1 MMIGESYPVTIDGG
15 AAVPPGAD
23 GSASPRPSR
32 AGGGITAA
40 ALRAACWSA
49 VALGALAVAGYA
61 LYMPRTGA
69 AAARRAARQELAR
82 VLDAGETPEHSAYA
96 SQRHWWNYFHDTH
109 GVLAATERRLI
120 WVGVAPRGLIERDA
134 GDPTAFDVKTFAYDS
149 VTAVPARSR
158 LWTGRGIALSTRGAR
173 ELYAVSAREWPNVG
187 RLRAVIERR
196 QAALRAEAERER
208 KAQEY
213 AAWLA
218 RQPVYHV
225 VQRGEALS
233 TIAVTYAIT
242 PDSLRLINELTGD
255 RIKVGQRLLVKPGR

>member
-1 MMIGESYPVTIDGG
+1 MTASLG
-15 AAVPPGAD
+15 AAPQREGVLA
-23 GSASPRPSR
+23 ASLRFLMWS
-32 AGGGITAA
+32 AA
-40 ALRAACWSA
+40 AVC
-49 VALGALAVAGYA
+49 ALALAGYA
-61 LYMPRTGA
+61 LYVPRTGA
-69 AAARRAARQELAR
+69 ATARRAARQELTR
-82 VLDAGETPEHSAYA
+82 VLDAGEVPEQSAYA
-96 SQRHWWNYFHDTH
+96 SQRHWWSYFHDTH

-134 GDPTAFDVKTFAYDS
+134 GDPAAFDVKTFAYDS

-158 LWTGRGIALSTRGAR
+158 LWTGRGLALSTRGAR
-173 ELYAVSAREWPNVG
+173 ELYAVSAREWPNV
-187 RLRAVIERR
+187 RRVTSVIERR
-196 QAALRAEAERER
+196 QATLRAEAERER

-233 TIAVTYAIT
+233 TIAVTYNIT